1 MGQSEST
8 QQKDQHPLTDYRHF
22 EHVKACREIVESWGG
37 EILQNHREL
46 LEVCDVVEAEGAS
59 TYVEIGVYEGG
70 TLLTLGGLCPAGAVL
85 VGVDKSRQAPIGKVR
100 QRLEESGYQVQLF
113 FEDSVRAAP
122 LVSKEVPDGIGLLL
136 IDGDHEAGG
145 CYRDWKAYFRLV
157 RPGGLILIHDVANKF
172 CPGLRRDV
180 QKIQEQ
186 HEFSHVEKIAHES
199 EFLCKIR
206 KGQRPLG
213 FLALRKMEDDPFVPY

>member
-1 MGQSEST
+1 LE
-8 QQKDQHPLTDYRHF
+8 
-22 EHVKACREIVESWGG
+22 ACRLFVQSWGG

-46 LEVCDVVEAEGAS
+46 LEVCDVVAAEGAS

-70 TLLTLGGLCPAGAVL
+70 SLLALGGLCPARALL

-145 CYRDWKAYFRLV
+145 CCRDWKAYFRLV
-157 RPGGLILIHDVANKF
+157 RPGGLVLIHDVANKF
-172 CPGLRRDV
+172 CPGLREDV
-180 QKIQEQ
+180 RRIREK
-186 HEFSHVEKIAHES
+186 HEFSEVRKIAYES
-199 EFLCKIR
+199 EFLCQIR
-206 KGQRPLG
+206 KARRPLG
-213 FLALRKMEDDPFVPY
+213 FLALRKREDDPFVPY